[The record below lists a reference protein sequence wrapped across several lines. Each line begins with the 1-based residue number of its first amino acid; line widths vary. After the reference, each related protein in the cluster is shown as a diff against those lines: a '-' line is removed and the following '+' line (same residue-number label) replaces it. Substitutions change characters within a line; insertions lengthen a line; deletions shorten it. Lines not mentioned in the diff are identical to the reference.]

1 MCYVLCILYYLLL
14 SSPGVDG
21 SECKDAQPLSQQQ
34 PQPDNLPKKKKKV
47 FIVRKRT
54 PETVNSTSA
63 VTTTELGVQRKRRSL
78 EGATVSKASK
88 ASLDQHTAVTSELFN
103 SAECTCRLLLLL
115 HLNIPPSICSLPSPI
130 TSSSP
135 LLTSSTPGSS
145 QDEDFD
151 ATSLSPQTVAPQVP
165 APTSAKDVVV
175 QNASQRV
182 KTLAEMKAEM

>member
-1 MCYVLCILYYLLL
+1 M
-14 SSPGVDG
+14 DG
-21 SECKDAQPLSQQQ
+21 SDCKDAQPLSQQQ
-34 PQPDNLPKKKKKV
+34 LQPDNLPKKKKKV

-63 VTTTELGVQRKRRSL
+63 VTTTELGMQRKRRSL

-130 TSSSP
+130 TSSP

-175 QNASQRV
+175 QDVVASQRV